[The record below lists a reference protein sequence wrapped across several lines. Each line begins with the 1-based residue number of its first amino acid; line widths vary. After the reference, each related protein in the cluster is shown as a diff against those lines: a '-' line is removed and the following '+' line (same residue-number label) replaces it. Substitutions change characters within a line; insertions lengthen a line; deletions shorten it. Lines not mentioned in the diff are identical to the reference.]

1 MMHFS
6 VHTLSAEFGRVA
18 YVTSGDGSEA
28 ILDLMPQA
36 HNSPDGCGIVGHSG
50 FASFLAAVDDASAWQ
65 RAPHTHTRS
74 N

>member
-1 MMHFS
+1 MTHFA
-6 VHTLSAEFGRVA
+6 VYTLQRQSGRVA

-36 HNSPDGCGIVGHSG
+36 HNSPDGCGVVGYTG
-50 FASFLAAVDDASAWQ
+50 FISFLAAVDDASTWQ
-65 RAPHTHTRS
+65 KAPHTTGS